1 MEVIGNKTPRYEY
14 SLRLGADYKGFDV
27 SVFFQGVGKRE
38 IWGGGSLAI
47 PGFNT
52 ADGAMPQAIAGDF
65 WREDRT
71 NAFYPRPWNMGGSS
85 SGNNLQ
91 VQSRY
96 LLDMSYLRVKN
107 MTVGYTLPS
116 TLLKKAYINNA
127 RVYVSLENFLT
138 FDNLNDLP
146 IDPES
151 ISGYSMYNDTNY
163 NLGRTGTG
171 TPTFKS
177 ISFGLQ
183 LGF

>member
-1 MEVIGNKTPRYEY
+1 MDN
-14 SLRLGADYKGFDV
+14 
-27 SVFFQGVGKRE
+27 
-38 IWGGGSLAI
+38 
-47 PGFNT
+47 
-52 ADGAMPQAIAGDF
+52 
-65 WREDRT
+65 RT
-71 NAFYPRPWNMGGSS
+71 NAFYPRPWNMGGSN

-116 TLLKKAYINNA
+116 ALLKKAYINNA

-151 ISGYSMYNDTNY
+151 ISGYSMYNSTNY

-177 ISFGLQ
+177 VSFGLQ